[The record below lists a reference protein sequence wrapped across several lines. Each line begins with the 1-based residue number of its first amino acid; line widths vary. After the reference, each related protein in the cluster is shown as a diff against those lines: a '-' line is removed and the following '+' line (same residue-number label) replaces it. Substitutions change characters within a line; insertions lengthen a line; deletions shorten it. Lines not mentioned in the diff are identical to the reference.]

1 MGSILLVSDGVLDD
15 IIEAA
20 ELSVDDVVV
29 EVGPGTGLLTRR
41 LLDAAGHVIAVE
53 IDAGMVAYVRETLS
67 DYENLTI
74 VQGDI
79 REQSVTKVTNGRP
92 YIVVANLP
100 YYVASPTIRLF
111 LECDHPPRRMVVMIQ
126 REVAQQMTAAPGKA
140 SLLTVATQVYSDV
153 KIVRRVRPGSFVP
166 APGVESA
173 VVRLDVLAEP
183 RVAREL
189 LPRFF
194 KVARAGFSAPRK
206 QLRNSL
212 ANGLAEAPDVVDGI
226 LILGGIDGRRRAE
239 TLTIDEWGRI
249 AAELERHAEHVGGND
264 A

>member
-1 MGSILLVSDGVLDD
+1 M
-15 IIEAA
+15 
-20 ELSVDDVVV
+20 
-29 EVGPGTGLLTRR
+29 
-41 LLDAAGHVIAVE
+41 
-53 IDAGMVAYVRETLS
+53 
-67 DYENLTI
+67 
-74 VQGDI
+74 
-79 REQSVTKVTNGRP
+79 
-92 YIVVANLP
+92 
-100 YYVASPTIRLF
+100 
-111 LECDHPPRRMVVMIQ
+111 
-126 REVAQQMTAAPGKA
+126 
-140 SLLTVATQVYSDV
+140 
-153 KIVRRVRPGSFVP
+153 RRVKPGSFVP

-212 ANGLAEAPDVVDGI
+212 ANGLAETPDIVDGM
-226 LILGGIDGRRRAE
+226 LTAARIDGRRRAE

-249 AAELERHAEHVGGND
+249 AAELERQAEHVGGND